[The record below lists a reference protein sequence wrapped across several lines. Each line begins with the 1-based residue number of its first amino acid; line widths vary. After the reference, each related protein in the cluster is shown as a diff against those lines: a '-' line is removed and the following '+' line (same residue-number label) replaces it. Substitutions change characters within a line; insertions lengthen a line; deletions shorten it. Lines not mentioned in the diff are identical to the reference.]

1 MLGYAFMGKAHS
13 NAFRKLAYLA
23 WPPPLVP
30 RLVAIAGRNEDAV
43 ADAARRYGY
52 ERWTTDWH
60 DVVAD
65 DAIGLF
71 DNGGP
76 NSLHAE
82 PTIAAAEAEKHVL
95 CEKPLAPTAAASL
108 AVVEAESALGRRLVQ
123 VAFMRR
129 YDRGYVAV
137 KERLDAGAIG
147 RPLLVHCA
155 HRNAGVPD
163 SYTTEMLFT
172 SSATHEVD
180 VTRWFLGR
188 EIVAATVMSPR
199 STRLGRDDLRDP
211 QLVVL
216 ETDDG
221 VLVDVEV
228 FANAQ
233 YGYDIRCEVVGETG
247 TLTLSPPV
255 DVFVRAEGHDG
266 RRINPDF
273 RGRFLPAYRDQL
285 QAWVDAVVAG
295 GPPPGAN
302 AWDGYAAATVIDA
315 CVASLHAGRRKEVAL
330 AARPELYAPTD
341 ERTVAAA
348 P

>member
-1 MLGYAFMGKAHS
+1 MSLRIGVIGVGAMGSSHCRTIARNVSAATLAAVSDADSARAGALAEELGGARVHEDPFE
-13 NAFRKLAYLA
+13 
-23 WPPPLVP
+23 LVRDP
-30 RLVAIAGRNEDAV
+30 DVDAV
-43 ADAARRYGY
+43 
-52 ERWTTDWH
+52 
-60 DVVAD
+60 VVASSD
-65 DAIGLF
+65 DTHMDFVLACLQ
-71 DNGGP
+71 
-76 NSLHAE
+76 
-82 PTIAAAEAEKHVL
+82 AEKPVL

-129 YDRGYVAV
+129 YDLGYLGV

-147 RPLLVHCA
+147 LPLFVHCA
-155 HRNAGVPD
+155 HRNASVPD

-199 STRLGRDDLRDP
+199 STRLGRDGLRDP
-211 QLVVL
+211 QFVVL

-247 TLTLSPPV
+247 TLTLPPPA
-255 DVFVRAEGHDG
+255 DVVLRSEGQDG

-273 RGRFLPAYRDQL
+273 RARFLPAYRDQL
-285 QAWVDAVVAG
+285 QAWSDAVAAG
-295 GPPPGAN
+295 GPPPGAS
-302 AWDGYAAATVIDA
+302 AWDGYAAAAVIDA
-315 CVASLHAGRRKEVAL
+315 GVASLHAGRRKEVAL
-330 AARPELYAPTD
+330 AARPELYAPAD

-348 P
+348 T